1 MLPTDSDLPILAV
14 TTFGLE
20 AVVARELE
28 DLGYQAQPV
37 STGRV
42 LFYGDAL
49 AVCRANL
56 WLRTADRVLI
66 RLAEF
71 PCDNFDTLFDTVK
84 ALNWSD
90 WIPRDGLIHGHGRS
104 IRSQLA
110 SVPANQ
116 RATKKA
122 IVEAML
128 AQHHANTLPESGA
141 KHDVEIA
148 IVNNLATITLD
159 TSGAGLHKRGYR
171 QFVGE
176 AAIKETLAA
185 GLVYLSAWNPDRP
198 LIDPF
203 CGSGTIAIEAALLG
217 LNIAPGLNREFS
229 SEFWQK
235 FPLAAWIEARRE
247 ATEAPRGKIRFAI
260 HGSDISDSAIQLA
273 HTHGRAAGVERNV
286 HFAKKDFHDL
296 SSKLLYGCIVTNPP
310 YGERIGEAEQIERLY
325 HEFPIVFRRLES
337 WSFFI
342 LTGRLDF
349 EQIIGQQ
356 ATRRRKLYNST
367 IECTYYQYL
376 GPKPPSMRKEPV
388 TPHKPEIAPAEN
400 AQPNLAL
407 IEESPDDLPSKS
419 QDESPDAVAVMAP
432 VTAVVETTVEPL
444 VDQNAPAAP
453 TLPQSDEPQPDRI
466 RRPKVEAGP
475 VFGGLRDRDRNEL
488 EQFRA
493 TLTNNVRHLRRYP
506 TRGITCFRMYERD
519 SPDVPLIIDR
529 YEGRIHV
536 FEYER
541 EHSRNVAQQA
551 DWLDACRDIISEV
564 CSVPPQHV
572 YMKMRLKQRGLTQ
585 HEKLGGSNET
595 FEVQE
600 DGLRFWVNLA
610 DYTDTGLFL
619 DHRLTRQMIRKHAA
633 SKRFLNLFCYTGSFT
648 SYAAAGG
655 AISTTSVDLSYTY
668 LDWAAANLELN
679 APPGPQH
686 QFIRSD
692 IREWLRKH
700 PVGPHYDLAFVDPPT
715 FSNSKSTDEDWDVL
729 RDHPELLNLVRGV
742 MSPGGVVYF
751 SNNFRR
757 FKLAENLLPGYAI
770 REISTKTVPPEY
782 RNTRIHRCWMLRA
795 IEPGEKVL
803 NGEENAPI
811 KPADDE
817 EGTQEQS

>member
-1 MLPTDSDLPILAV
+1 MRPTDSDLPILAV

-71 PCDNFDTLFDTVK
+71 PCDNFDTLFDTIK

-90 WIPRDGLIHGHGRS
+90 WIPRDGLIHVHGRS

-128 AQHHANTLPESGA
+128 AQHHASTLPESGA

-217 LNIAPGLNREFS
+217 LNIAPGLNRDFS

-273 HTHGRAAGVERNV
+273 HTHGRAAGVERSV

-325 HEFPIVFRRLES
+325 HEFPIVFRRLDT

-349 EQIIGQQ
+349 EQIIGQE

-376 GPKPPSMRKEPV
+376 GPKPPSMRKEPASL
-388 TPHKPEIAPAEN
+388 PKPESAKPELERPEFAPAE
-400 AQPNLAL
+400 
-407 IEESPDDLPSKS
+407 ISEPD
-419 QDESPDAVAVMAP
+419 VAVLA
-432 VTAVVETTVEPL
+432 E
-444 VDQNAPAAP
+444 AAP
-453 TLPQSDEPQPDRI
+453 DLSNEPSPIAPDEAAVQSTIGDSVPAPTQTDEPQPDRI
-466 RRPKVEAGP
+466 RAPKVEAGP
-475 VFGGLRDRDRNEL
+475 VFGGLRDRDKNEL

-564 CSVPPQHV
+564 CSVPPEHV

-633 SKRFLNLFCYTGSFT
+633 GKRFLNLFCYTGSFT

-679 APPGPQH
+679 TPPGPQH
-686 QFIRSD
+686 QFIRGD

-803 NGEENAPI
+803 NETPN
-811 KPADDE
+811 PAADPAEDAD
-817 EGTQEQS
+817 TQEQS